1 MNKQF
6 TTGITYFLQEGR
18 ENLLECL
25 RAAFGAANNHN
36 IQKIVIFTAE
46 GLGVTM
52 ALDEFC
58 AKPEFSHIKL
68 VAVTFPIGQPF
79 TDAEGKPLQ
88 IDISDELRERFRKQ
102 SVPIVRA
109 RMPFDP
115 IAPPH
120 LHRGVL
126 GQDLSLVESAL
137 NVFGGSMSLCIQA
150 TLIACDAGEVGW
162 GEHIIA
168 LTSDTAILAQA
179 APTRHMLTALAV
191 REILCKPAIYT
202 IGRNEKAQNLIP
214 GLEAPE
220 VQLIKDNLLE
230 AEIIPPEKGRAE
242 E

>member
-18 ENLLECL
+18 ENLSECL
-25 RAAFGAANNHN
+25 RSAFSAAKNHN
-36 IQKIVIFTAE
+36 IQRIVIFTAQ

-58 AKPEFSHIKL
+58 SQPDFSHIKL
-68 VAVTFPIGQPF
+68 VAVTFPVGQPF
-79 TDAEGKPLQ
+79 TDAEGQPLS
-88 IDISDELRERFRKQ
+88 IDISPELRERFRKQ
-102 SVPIVRA
+102 SIPIIRA

-137 NVFGGSMSLCIQA
+137 NIFGGSMSLCIQA
-150 TLIACDAGEVGW
+150 TLIACDAGEVEW
-162 GEHIIA
+162 GEHVIA

-191 REILCKPAIYT
+191 REILCKPAVYT
-202 IGRNEKAQNLIP
+202 IGRNEQAKNIIP
-214 GLEAPE
+214 RLGEPE
-220 VQLIKDNLLE
+220 PIKELE
-230 AEIIPPEKGRAE
+230 AEILPPEKRQA
-242 E
+242 